1 MTDLAANLRQ
11 AWRRLSRTD
20 ALAML
25 LVLAGVA
32 CELLNLSVGIASFI
46 RFISVLAAI
55 YLIFRFIGWW
65 RTRLLWSLRNR
76 LIVAYL
82 FIAVVPI
89 LLIATL
95 VALAGQILY
104 SRLGAY
110 LFYEDMNRR
119 IAILADIT
127 DHIAAAHATLPKG
140 ISEDESE
147 RVLAAQSHAVH
158 DVELPGLDITF
169 SNDVT
174 LLHRVAGPG
183 KTSFAGLVVE
193 TDKEPP
199 KLYLVSVRA
208 MPEPESLRPVPALK
222 PKGPRVVTL
231 RLLVTADFL
240 ATIAPDLGT
249 IYVNLT
255 RKFAGGS
262 TSGLVF
268 DWRNVRYE
276 TTMRIIA
283 RNRFLTQAAHWFD
296 VPVSGPSQLEA
307 VYLGRGSEPS
317 SIGPIFVTLN
327 ARPSRLNARI
337 FSSLGELNDLYS
349 VAVIVVV
356 VILVL
361 IEIAALVTGVVLTQR
376 ITRAVNDLYVATQF
390 VTNQDWSHR
399 VKVERM
405 DQLGRLGE
413 SFNEMTRSISNLLD
427 EQKKRQRL
435 ENEIAIASEVQNQL
449 FPQKM
454 PCVPGVELEAICQAA
469 RTVSGDY
476 YDFIQ
481 LSPTH
486 VAIALADI
494 SGKGI
499 SAALLMASLQAALR
513 SQLLAP
519 GSEHMS
525 TAELVTR
532 LNTHLV
538 RNTGDDR
545 FATFF
550 VAVYDSAT
558 RTLRYTN
565 AGHLPGLLIANSS
578 AKHLERGGM
587 VLGVMEEYPYEEDSV
602 VVPPNALL
610 IQYSDGL
617 IEPENAYGEQF
628 GIRRLQE
635 AAIRVQSAD
644 PHSIGRALMIAADE
658 WAGTP
663 EQADDMTV
671 VVARLR

>member
-1 MTDLAANLRQ
+1 MTELVANFRQ

-20 ALAML
+20 AAAIL
-25 LVLAGVA
+25 LILVGLA
-32 CELLNLSVGIASFI
+32 CELFNLGSGIASFV
-46 RFISVLAAI
+46 RFLAVLAAI
-55 YLIFRFIGWW
+55 YILFRFIGWW

-110 LFYEDMNRR
+110 LFYEDMHRR
-119 IAILADIT
+119 VALLADIT
-127 DHIAAAHATLPKG
+127 EHIAAAHATLPKG
-140 ISEDESE
+140 ISEEESE
-147 RVLAAQSHAVH
+147 RVLAAQSHEVH
-158 DVELPGLDITF
+158 DLELPGLDIGF
-169 SNDVT
+169 SNDTT
-174 LLHRVAGPG
+174 LLHGVAGPR
-183 KTSFAGLVVE
+183 KNSFAGLVAE
-193 TDKEPP
+193 AD
-199 KLYLVSVRA
+199 KLYLVSLRA
-208 MPEPESLRPVPALK
+208 MQE
-222 PKGPRVVTL
+222 PKGLRVVTL
-231 RLLVTADFL
+231 RLAVTPDFL

-249 IYVNLT
+249 IQVNLT

-276 TTMRIIA
+276 TTLRIIA
-283 RNRFLTQAAHWFD
+283 RNRFLSQAANWFD

-307 VYLGRGSEPS
+307 VYLGSASEPS
-317 SIGPIFVTLN
+317 SIGPVFVTLN

-337 FSSLGELNDLYS
+337 FSSLGELNDIYT
-349 VAVIVVV
+349 VAVVLVV

-361 IEIAALVTGVVLTQR
+361 LEIAALVTGVVLTRR
-376 ITRAVNDLYVATQF
+376 ITKAVSDLYVATQY

-449 FPQKM
+449 FPQKL
-454 PCVPGVELEAICQAA
+454 PSVPGLELEAICQAA

-532 LNTHLV
+532 LNAHLV

-550 VAVYDSAT
+550 IAVYDSAT

-565 AGHLPGLLIANSS
+565 AGHLPGLLIANGS
-578 AKHLERGGM
+578 AKHLEKGGM

-602 VVPPNALL
+602 AVPANALL

-617 IEPENAYGEQF
+617 IEPENAYGEEF

-644 PHSIGRALMIAADE
+644 PASIGRALMVAAEE